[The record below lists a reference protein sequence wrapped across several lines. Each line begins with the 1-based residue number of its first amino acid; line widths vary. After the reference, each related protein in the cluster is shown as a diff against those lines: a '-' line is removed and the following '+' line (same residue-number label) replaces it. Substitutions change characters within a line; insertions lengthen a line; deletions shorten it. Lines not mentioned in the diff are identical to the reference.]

1 MEIAIEMVIGDHMKK
16 ILVAMGVA
24 AFAFVGCVDDSSYSS
39 GPDDDSSSSEK
50 AVSSSSEIAETSFSF
65 NPDEYRTCDKKYE
78 GKFLLHQYDLWYYND
93 KSHEEVEKI
102 VDEFY
107 KCEKG
112 KWSGPLDSAP
122 ENETGGDVI
131 RVAPDDW
138 ECDAENEGVVKPWKF
153 YVCSGARIWGYT
165 PARYARCEQGD
176 WVVCEAPSSSSFSA
190 LLSSSVTSESSSSVN
205 DASSSSVKSESSSS
219 KNEESSSSVK
229 SSSSSSVILSASEE
243 SSSSVV
249 ESSSSVAESSS
260 SEVTPQSSSS
270 SADVQSSSSEP
281 ESSSS
286 SSEDKVNC
294 SALLEGETGWS
305 WDVPKECRFNP
316 DIDYGSM
323 TDERD
328 GKTYKTVKIGD
339 QTWMAENLNYYDASD
354 LNVKEKSWCFGKKD
368 NGDSSTCD
376 VAGRFYTW
384 AAAIDSV
391 KLAND
396 ADNPLECGYDKFCN
410 LTGTVQGI
418 CPPGWH
424 LPNNTE
430 WQAFLMAVGGRST
443 AGKVLKSQTGW
454 NDYKGTSGNGTDAF
468 GFTALPAGFRFCD
481 GGDFLA
487 EGKYTYF
494 WSSVEYERDRE
505 TNANNVYV
513 YYYGDNANLYF
524 YPKIYAFS
532 VRCVKNE

>member
-1 MEIAIEMVIGDHMKK
+1 MILKK
-16 ILVAMGVA
+16 KRNVFVA
-24 AFAFVGCVDDSSYSS
+24 AITSLLLLAAC
-39 GPDDDSSSSEK
+39 DDDSSTSPITPSNNEQ
-50 AVSSSSEIAETSFSF
+50 SSSSI
-65 NPDEYRTCDKKYE
+65 
-78 GKFLLHQYDLWYYND
+78 DLAN
-93 KSHEEVEKI
+93 
-102 VDEFY
+102 
-107 KCEKG
+107 
-112 KWSGPLDSAP
+112 
-122 ENETGGDVI
+122 
-131 RVAPDDW
+131 
-138 ECDAENEGVVKPWKF
+138 
-153 YVCSGARIWGYT
+153 
-165 PARYARCEQGD
+165 
-176 WVVCEAPSSSSFSA
+176 SSSTPVS
-190 LLSSSVTSESSSSVN
+190 L
-205 DASSSSVKSESSSS
+205 
-219 KNEESSSSVK
+219 
-229 SSSSSSVILSASEE
+229 SSSSSSVE
-243 SSSSVV
+243 
-249 ESSSSVAESSS
+249 
-260 SEVTPQSSSS
+260 Q
-270 SADVQSSSSEP
+270 
-281 ESSSS
+281 
-286 SSEDKVNC
+286 NC
-294 SALLEGETGWS
+294 SAFLDGETGWS
-305 WDVPKECRFNP
+305 WNVPKECRFNP

-481 GGDFLA
+481 GGDFLE

-532 VRCVKNE
+532 VRCVKD

>member
-1 MEIAIEMVIGDHMKK
+1 MKK
-16 ILVAMGVA
+16 IFA
-24 AFAFVGCVDDSSYSS
+24 ALGIVTFAVVGCDDSSSASS
-39 GPDDDSSSSEK
+39 NDDPGVESSSSSVTLQSSSSVRSSSSAPVEDLSSSSEK
-50 AVSSSSEIAETSFSF
+50 SKSSSS
-65 NPDEYRTCDKKYE
+65 K
-78 GKFLLHQYDLWYYND
+78 
-93 KSHEEVEKI
+93 
-102 VDEFY
+102 
-107 KCEKG
+107 
-112 KWSGPLDSAP
+112 
-122 ENETGGDVI
+122 NED
-131 RVAPDDW
+131 
-138 ECDAENEGVVKPWKF
+138 
-153 YVCSGARIWGYT
+153 
-165 PARYARCEQGD
+165 
-176 WVVCEAPSSSSFSA
+176 
-190 LLSSSVTSESSSSVN
+190 
-205 DASSSSVKSESSSS
+205 SSSSVKSESSSS
-219 KNEESSSSVK
+219 DENLQS
-229 SSSSSSVILSASEE
+229 
-243 SSSSVV
+243 
-249 ESSSSVAESSS
+249 
-260 SEVTPQSSSS
+260 SSSS

-305 WDVPKECRFNP
+305 WNVPKECRFNP

-481 GGDFLA
+481 GGDFLE

-532 VRCVKNE
+532 VRCVKD

>member
-1 MEIAIEMVIGDHMKK
+1 MKK
-16 ILVAMGVA
+16 IFAALGIV
-24 AFAFVGCVDDSSYSS
+24 AFAVVGCDDSSSASAGPNDEPGVESS
-39 GPDDDSSSSEK
+39 SSVEQESSSSEK
-50 AVSSSSEIAETSFSF
+50 AKSSSSVTQSGVKQSSSSE
-65 NPDEYRTCDKKYE
+65 
-78 GKFLLHQYDLWYYND
+78 
-93 KSHEEVEKI
+93 KS
-102 VDEFY
+102 
-107 KCEKG
+107 G
-112 KWSGPLDSAP
+112 L
-122 ENETGGDVI
+122 
-131 RVAPDDW
+131 
-138 ECDAENEGVVKPWKF
+138 
-153 YVCSGARIWGYT
+153 
-165 PARYARCEQGD
+165 
-176 WVVCEAPSSSSFSA
+176 SSSSSKDVG
-190 LLSSSVTSESSSSVN
+190 SSCSSESDGV
-205 DASSSSVKSESSSS
+205 SSSSVKSESSSS
-219 KNEESSSSVK
+219 VENS
-229 SSSSSSVILSASEE
+229 L

-249 ESSSSVAESSS
+249 TSSSSVTSSSVEILSSSS
-260 SEVTPQSSSS
+260 SEVSSSSSEVRESSSS
-270 SADVQSSSSEP
+270 SADTPSSSSESVSSSSESVKISSSSEGDGKSSSSEQNI

-286 SSEDKVNC
+286 SASEVNC

-305 WDVPKECRFNP
+305 WNVPKECRFNP

-323 TDERD
+323 TDTRD

-339 QTWMAENLNYYDASD
+339 QTWMAENLNYYDATNLS
-354 LNVKEKSWCFGKKD
+354 VKEKSWCFGKKD
-368 NGDSSTCD
+368 NEDSTTCD

-481 GGDFLA
+481 GGDFLE

-532 VRCVKNE
+532 VRCVKD

>member
-1 MEIAIEMVIGDHMKK
+1 MKK
-16 ILVAMGVA
+16 FLVAMGVA

-50 AVSSSSEIAETSFSF
+50 AVSSSSEIAETSSSF

-78 GKFLLHQYDLWYYND
+78 GKFLLYQYRETLDAWYGTYRVNT
-93 KSHEEVEKI
+93 V
-102 VDEFY
+102 FY
-107 KCEKG
+107 KCKNG
-112 KWSGPLDSAP
+112 KWSGPSATSL
-122 ENETGGDVI
+122 ENLTEGDVI
-131 RVAPDDW
+131 RAAPDDW
-138 ECDAENEGVVKPWKF
+138 ECDAENEGQVQSWRFMVFAVPH
-153 YVCSGARIWGYT
+153 SPMGYT
-165 PARYARCEQGD
+165 PTYYARCEQGD
-176 WVVCEAPSSSSFSA
+176 WVLCEP
-190 LLSSSVTSESSSSVN
+190 ESSSS
-205 DASSSSVKSESSSS
+205 SSEKSKSSSS

-481 GGDFLA
+481 GGDFLE

-532 VRCVKNE
+532 VRCVKD

>member
-1 MEIAIEMVIGDHMKK
+1 MKK
-16 ILVAMGVA
+16 FLVAMGVA

-50 AVSSSSEIAETSFSF
+50 AVSSSSEIAETSSSF

-78 GKFLLHQYDLWYYND
+78 GKFLLYQYRETLDAWYGTYRVNT
-93 KSHEEVEKI
+93 V
-102 VDEFY
+102 FY
-107 KCEKG
+107 KCKNG
-112 KWSGPLDSAP
+112 KWSEPSATSP
-122 ENETGGDVI
+122 ENLTDGDVI
-131 RVAPDDW
+131 RAAPDGWEGDEFHVAPDDW
-138 ECDAENEGVVKPWKF
+138 ECDAENEGQVQSWSYMMFVVPH
-153 YVCSGARIWGYT
+153 SPMGYT
-165 PARYARCEQGD
+165 PTYYARCEQGD
-176 WVVCEAPSSSSFSA
+176 WVLCEP
-190 LLSSSVTSESSSSVN
+190 ESSSS
-205 DASSSSVKSESSSS
+205 SSEKSKSSSS

-305 WDVPKECRFNP
+305 WNVPKECRFNP

-481 GGDFLA
+481 GGDFLE

-532 VRCVKNE
+532 VRCVKD

>member
-1 MEIAIEMVIGDHMKK
+1 MKK
-16 ILVAMGVA
+16 IFAALGIV
-24 AFAFVGCVDDSSYSS
+24 AFAVVGCDDSSSASAGPNDEPGVESS
-39 GPDDDSSSSEK
+39 SSVEQESSSSEK
-50 AVSSSSEIAETSFSF
+50 AKSSSSVTQSGVKQSSSSE
-65 NPDEYRTCDKKYE
+65 
-78 GKFLLHQYDLWYYND
+78 
-93 KSHEEVEKI
+93 KS
-102 VDEFY
+102 
-107 KCEKG
+107 G
-112 KWSGPLDSAP
+112 L
-122 ENETGGDVI
+122 
-131 RVAPDDW
+131 
-138 ECDAENEGVVKPWKF
+138 
-153 YVCSGARIWGYT
+153 
-165 PARYARCEQGD
+165 
-176 WVVCEAPSSSSFSA
+176 SSSSSKDVG
-190 LLSSSVTSESSSSVN
+190 SSCSSESDGV
-205 DASSSSVKSESSSS
+205 SSSSVKSESSSS
-219 KNEESSSSVK
+219 VENS
-229 SSSSSSVILSASEE
+229 L

-249 ESSSSVAESSS
+249 TSSSSVTSSSVEILSSSS
-260 SEVTPQSSSS
+260 SEVSSSSSEVRESSSS
-270 SADVQSSSSEP
+270 SADTPSSSSESVSSSSESVKISSSSEGDGKSSSSEQNI

-286 SSEDKVNC
+286 SASEVNC

-305 WDVPKECRFNP
+305 WNVPKECRFNP

-323 TDERD
+323 TDTRD

-339 QTWMAENLNYYDASD
+339 QTWMAENLNYYDATNLS
-354 LNVKEKSWCFGKKD
+354 VKEKSWCFGKKD
-368 NGDSSTCD
+368 NEDSTTCD

-430 WQAFLMAVGGRST
+430 WQAFLTAVGGRST

-532 VRCVKNE
+532 VRCVKD

>member
-1 MEIAIEMVIGDHMKK
+1 MKK
-16 ILVAMGVA
+16 IFAALGIV
-24 AFAFVGCVDDSSYSS
+24 AFAVVGCDDSSSASAGPNDEPGVESS
-39 GPDDDSSSSEK
+39 SSVEQGSSSSEK
-50 AVSSSSEIAETSFSF
+50 AKSSSSVTQSGVKQSSSSE
-65 NPDEYRTCDKKYE
+65 
-78 GKFLLHQYDLWYYND
+78 
-93 KSHEEVEKI
+93 KS
-102 VDEFY
+102 
-107 KCEKG
+107 G
-112 KWSGPLDSAP
+112 L
-122 ENETGGDVI
+122 
-131 RVAPDDW
+131 
-138 ECDAENEGVVKPWKF
+138 
-153 YVCSGARIWGYT
+153 
-165 PARYARCEQGD
+165 
-176 WVVCEAPSSSSFSA
+176 SSSSSKDVG
-190 LLSSSVTSESSSSVN
+190 SSCSSESDGV
-205 DASSSSVKSESSSS
+205 SSSSVKSESSSS
-219 KNEESSSSVK
+219 VENS
-229 SSSSSSVILSASEE
+229 L

-249 ESSSSVAESSS
+249 TSSSSVTSSSVEILSSSS
-260 SEVTPQSSSS
+260 SEVSSSSSEVRESSSS
-270 SADVQSSSSEP
+270 SADTPSSSSESVSSSSESVKISSSSEGDGKSSSSEQNI

-286 SSEDKVNC
+286 SASEVNC

-305 WDVPKECRFNP
+305 WNVPKECRFNP

-323 TDERD
+323 TDTRD

-339 QTWMAENLNYYDASD
+339 QTWMAENLNYYDATNLS
-354 LNVKEKSWCFGKKD
+354 VKEKSWCFGKKD
-368 NGDSSTCD
+368 NEDSTTCD

-430 WQAFLMAVGGRST
+430 WQAFLTAVGGRST

-532 VRCVKNE
+532 VRCVKD